1 MMADMPCNEWRG
13 MLTNIEL
20 SSHTM
25 ETVRFYGQDSLQ
37 ISIQAKT
44 LSKYLSIARFRYEKS
59 CLLRSETF
67 YYFLKAEMESL
78 DPHIF
83 SMFTYLDVMP
93 GQADTLQGLLA
104 WCPHVPRVTHDG
116 ICLLFLSL
124 YLSLSLSLSLPSS
137 HDLSSL

>member
-1 MMADMPCNEWRG
+1 
-13 MLTNIEL
+13 
-20 SSHTM
+20 
-25 ETVRFYGQDSLQ
+25 
-37 ISIQAKT
+37 
-44 LSKYLSIARFRYEKS
+44 
-59 CLLRSETF
+59 
-67 YYFLKAEMESL
+67 MESL

-124 YLSLSLSLSLPSS
+124 YLSLSLSLFLSQVHTTS
-137 HDLSSL
+137 HLSEIIIKH

>member
-1 MMADMPCNEWRG
+1 
-13 MLTNIEL
+13 
-20 SSHTM
+20 
-25 ETVRFYGQDSLQ
+25 
-37 ISIQAKT
+37 
-44 LSKYLSIARFRYEKS
+44 
-59 CLLRSETF
+59 
-67 YYFLKAEMESL
+67 MESL

-124 YLSLSLSLSLPSS
+124 YLSLSLFLSQVHTTS
-137 HDLSSL
+137 HLSEIIIKH